1 MRVLLNL
8 GAMFGF
14 FVAAVGL
21 TWEAL
26 CIMGVLYLLEKAE
39 AQR

>member
-1 MRVLLNL
+1 MRALLNL
-8 GAMFGF
+8 GAVFGF

-26 CIMGVLYLLEKAE
+26 CIVGVLYLLEKVE
-39 AQR
+39 AKP